1 MTKLEIFAFANI
13 QIKYSQLLKINIRD
27 ITRQYTIMQ
36 WMTIIIFIRD
46 SDEFNAKYESL
57 GAEIQRRPKSE
68 EIR

>member
-46 SDEFNAKYESL
+46 SDEFMQSMNH
-57 GAEIQRRPKSE
+57 
-68 EIR
+68 